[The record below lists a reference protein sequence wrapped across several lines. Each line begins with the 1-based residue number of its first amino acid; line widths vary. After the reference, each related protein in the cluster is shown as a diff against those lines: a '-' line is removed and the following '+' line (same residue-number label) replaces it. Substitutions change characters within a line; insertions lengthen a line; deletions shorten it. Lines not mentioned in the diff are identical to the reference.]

1 LAELFAI
8 QARTCSGVL
17 KPRPRNAYNILIYFV
32 KKDEK
37 MPTLKSI
44 LQVLAAFSYSVMIL
58 NVDAFGQVS
67 FFVSITVVEHMFDD
81 CD

>member
-1 LAELFAI
+1 VNVIPTIFSFIL
-8 QARTCSGVL
+8 L
-17 KPRPRNAYNILIYFV
+17 KEM
-32 KKDEK
+32 KK
-37 MPTLKSI
+37 MLTLKLI

-67 FFVSITVVEHMFDD
+67 FFVSRTVVEHTFND

>member
-1 LAELFAI
+1 M
-8 QARTCSGVL
+8 
-17 KPRPRNAYNILIYFV
+17 
-32 KKDEK
+32 KK
-37 MPTLKSI
+37 MLTLKLI

-67 FFVSITVVEHMFDD
+67 FFVSRTVVEHTFND